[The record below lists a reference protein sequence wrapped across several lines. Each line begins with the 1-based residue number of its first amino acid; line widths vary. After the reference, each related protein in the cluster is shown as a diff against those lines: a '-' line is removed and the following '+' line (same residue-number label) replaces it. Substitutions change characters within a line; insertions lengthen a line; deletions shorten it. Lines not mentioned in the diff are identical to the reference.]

1 MTGWSIV
8 TPVKP
13 LGLAKSRLRATLP
26 AAAALSAYYLSGPDP
41 FGALDGELGLPGD
54 GDGDWHAAMAL
65 AMALDTV
72 AALLGSA
79 RVDRVVVVTEDPVV
93 ASALGE
99 LGAVCVP
106 DPPSPGGG
114 TAGLNS
120 ALRQGAS
127 VAGLLA
133 ATDGRGRAGIAS
145 VGADLPALKSSD
157 LDAALRAA
165 EQLGVRSFVPDAA
178 GTGTTLLAAPRGH
191 ALEPA
196 YGPGSA
202 LVHARDGAV
211 DLTTAPGYPG
221 WPSLRQDV
229 DTAADLSAV
238 RTLGLGSRTAAVLE
252 IGVSSVG
259 QKAPSPARTAP
270 IHI

>member
-41 FGALDGELGLPGD
+41 FGALDGDFGLPGD
-54 GDGDWHAAMAL
+54 GDADWHAAIAL

-72 AALLGSA
+72 TALLGA
-79 RVDRVVVVTEDPVV
+79 VRVDRVVVVTDDPV
-93 ASALGE
+93 ATAALGD
-99 LGAVCVP
+99 LGAVCVRDAP
-106 DPPSPGGG
+106 AD
-114 TAGLNS
+114 GLNA

-127 VAGLLA
+127 VAALLS
-133 ATDGRGRAGIAS
+133 ATDGRGRAGTAS
-145 VGADLPALKSSD
+145 VGADLPALKSTD

-165 EQLGVRSFVPDAA
+165 ERLGARAFVPDAT
-178 GTGTTLLAAPRGH
+178 GTGTTLLAAPGRL

-202 LVHARDGAV
+202 LLHARDGAL
-211 DLTTAPGYPG
+211 DLTSSLVV
-221 WPSLRQDV
+221 PSLRQDV
-229 DTAADLSAV
+229 DTAADLDAV
-238 RTLGLGSRTAAVLE
+238 RSLGLGPRTAALLE
-252 IGVSSVG
+252 IGVSSDG
-259 QKAPSPARTAP
+259 QKAPTPARTAP